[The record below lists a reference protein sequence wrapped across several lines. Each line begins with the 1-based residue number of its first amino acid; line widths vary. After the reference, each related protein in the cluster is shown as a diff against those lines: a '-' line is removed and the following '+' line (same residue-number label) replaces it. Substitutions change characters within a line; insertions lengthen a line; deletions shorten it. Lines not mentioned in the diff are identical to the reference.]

1 MIIRHAKDTRKDC
14 ELVFSLSNDPIVRAV
29 SFNQNRIEYDSHCR
43 WYERTVKDK
52 NTLFFLVFSEE
63 SEADFVGQIRFKR
76 ESEQADEC
84 VISLSITEL
93 FRGKHLAPQ
102 FLALGI
108 QELQKNWTG
117 IRFVTAEVKGE
128 NDASNALFSKGG
140 FELVSKVNYY
150 KLPLNGGGYTDR
162 VIYSISNRESSCL
175 KKHTM
180 SEAA

>member
-1 MIIRHAKDTRKDC
+1 MTIRHAKDTRKDC

-52 NTLFFLVFSEE
+52 DTLFFLVFADECE
-63 SEADFVGQIRFKR
+63 DDFVGQLRFKR
-76 ESEQADEC
+76 ESEQSDEC
-84 VISLSITEL
+84 VISLSITEE

-108 QELQKNWTG
+108 QELQKNWTD

-128 NDASNALFSKGG
+128 NSASNALFSRKG
-140 FELVSKVNYY
+140 FELVSTINCY
-150 KLPLNGGGYTDR
+150 KLILNSVCGGGTP
-162 VIYSISNRESSCL
+162 IG
-175 KKHTM
+175 
-180 SEAA
+180 